1 MLTSSGSAVY
11 RASMNYM
18 LRHAL
23 QDLTF
28 HDYVLNRRYDFGR
41 GSRESW
47 NFIAHARGDPS
58 LLDVT
63 SWAELRAGMEQRNL
77 AVNMAQAGRVVW
89 ESYLRYRGQLKK
101 ENSRVPPR
109 VSGSKRL

>member
-1 MLTSSGSAVY
+1 
-11 RASMNYM
+11 
-18 LRHAL
+18 
-23 QDLTF
+23 
-28 HDYVLNRRYDFGR
+28 
-41 GSRESW
+41 
-47 NFIAHARGDPS
+47 
-58 LLDVT
+58 
-63 SWAELRAGMEQRNL
+63 MEQRNL